1 MELKSKLL
9 QKESSVKKDD
19 VIVVNILTS
28 AGVLAVL
35 ALLLV
40 FGTGTNLY
48 GNIISKINSASGD
61 GLLSANIYD
70 ICYYKG
76 FGVIYGIAFSIALF
90 ATAISAV
97 TLFLRKNG
105 AAKLAGIA
113 LAADALTAFIVII
126 SAAFEGSVGVHK
138 FVAGFYLK
146 DVAADF
152 EITKALGIIP
162 VIMAAIIFILSA
174 ALLVYLKITGIGRL
188 KVYNSGGV
196 NVCRLLFPI
205 MYGSIVLEVIR
216 EILINVVC
224 DSAGGMKM
232 TVQTY
237 LKDYYFV
244 KMPDF
249 NLPYV
254 WFTIVLVL
262 AVMIFCDIM
271 QRGKSSGTADG
282 EVQKNGNAKNF
293 GVQGVRRVITI
304 AAFIE
309 ILVLV
314 IRAIVYFANPSRLF
328 GYLTLDEA
336 VCDAVEAAYPAY
348 IIMYV
353 LDVLLLLTVTGLIML
368 KADNKKILMICAV
381 HAVISIA
388 VVFAGQFAGTAGIYY
403 ACAAAD
409 IIALV
414 CLFYMAYVGRS
425 HH

>member
-1 MELKSKLL
+1 MKNKLL

-19 VIVVNILTS
+19 VVVVNILTS
-28 AGVLAVL
+28 AGILAVL

-40 FGTGTNLY
+40 FGAGTNLY

-61 GLLSANIYD
+61 GLLNANIYD

-90 ATAISAV
+90 ATIISAAA
-97 TLFLRKNG
+97 LFLRKNG
-105 AAKLAGIA
+105 AAKLAYIA
-113 LAADALTAFIVII
+113 AAADALTALIVII
-126 SAAFEGSVGVHK
+126 SAAFEGSVGVHR

-162 VIMAAIIFILSA
+162 VIMAVIIFILSA

-196 NVCRLLFPI
+196 NVCRLLFPVI
-205 MYGSIVLEVIR
+205 YGSIVLEVIR

-224 DSAGGMKM
+224 DRAGGIKM

-237 LKDYYFV
+237 LTDYYFV
-244 KMPDF
+244 KTPDF

-254 WFTIVLVL
+254 WFMAVLVL
-262 AVMIFCDIM
+262 AVMIFCDLMPRSKGSI
-271 QRGKSSGTADG
+271 TA
-282 EVQKNGNAKNF
+282 
-293 GVQGVRRVITI
+293 
-304 AAFIE
+304 AASAE
-309 ILVLV
+309 ILALI
-314 IRAIVYFANPSRLF
+314 IRAIIYFANPPRLF

-336 VCDAVEAAYPAY
+336 LCDAVEAAYPAY
-348 IIMYV
+348 IIVYV
-353 LDVLLLLTVTGLIML
+353 LDVLLLLAVTGLIML
-368 KADNKKILMICAV
+368 KADNKKILMLCSV

-388 VVFAGQFAGTAGIYY
+388 AVFAGQLAGTAGIYY

>member
-1 MELKSKLL
+1 M
-9 QKESSVKKDD
+9 KKDD
-19 VIVVNILTS
+19 VVVNILTA
-28 AGVLAVL
+28 AGILAVL

-61 GLLSANIYD
+61 GLLNANIYD

-90 ATAISAV
+90 ATAVSAAA
-97 TLFLRKNG
+97 LFLRKNG
-105 AAKLAGIA
+105 AVKLACIA
-113 LAADALTAFIVII
+113 SAADALTSVIVLI
-126 SAAFEGSVGVHK
+126 SAAFEGSVGIHR
-138 FVAGFYLK
+138 FMAGFYLK
-146 DVAADF
+146 DVATDF

-162 VIMAAIIFILSA
+162 VIMAVIIFILSA
-174 ALLVYLKITGIGRL
+174 ALFVFLKMTGTGRL

-196 NVCRLLFPI
+196 NVCRLLLPV

-216 EILINVVC
+216 EILINAVC
-224 DSAGGMKM
+224 DRAGGMKM

-244 KMPDF
+244 KALDF

-254 WFTIVLVL
+254 WFTVLLVL

-271 QRGKSSGTADG
+271 QRGKSSGTADEITPIRGTGKTADG
-282 EVQKNGNAKNF
+282 EVQKNRNVKNF
-293 GVQGVRRVITI
+293 GVRRVMTI
-304 AAFIE
+304 AALAE
-309 ILVLV
+309 ILALI
-314 IRAIVYFANPSRLF
+314 IRAIIYFANPPRLF

-353 LDVLLLLTVTGLIML
+353 LDVLLLLAAAGLIML
-368 KADNKKILMICAV
+368 KADNKKILMLCTL

-388 VVFAGQFAGTAGIYY
+388 AVFAGQLAGTAGIYY
-403 ACAAAD
+403 ACTAAD